1 MTDIKPNWVTI
12 QHWCTGGLVGFACKG
27 LIRVRLNNET
37 MFIGYGTA
45 KEGLGARLKA
55 YSNPKGS
62 GHKHYAGQRIYEH
75 RHEIEMQIA
84 ELDLPPSEIKLLAK
98 RLIEKRQPP
107 WNVPPEHQR
116 R

>member
-37 MFIGYGTA
+37 MFIGYGA
-45 KEGLGARLKA
+45 SAGGLGARLNA
-55 YSNPKGS
+55 YRNPKGTGKS
-62 GHKHYAGQRIYEH
+62 HYAGQRIHEH
-75 RHEIEMQIA
+75 RDEIEMQIA
-84 ELDLPPSEIKLLAK
+84 RLDLPPFAIRLLAK